1 MDLFK
6 NKRGKY
12 DGSRRMEKEEL
23 RFGGGAYKTS
33 NMTASRR
40 RISA

>member
-6 NKRGKY
+6 NRRGKY
-12 DGSRRMEKEEL
+12 DGPRRMEKEKL
-23 RFGGGAYKTS
+23 WFGGGAYKTS

-40 RISA
+40 RTSA